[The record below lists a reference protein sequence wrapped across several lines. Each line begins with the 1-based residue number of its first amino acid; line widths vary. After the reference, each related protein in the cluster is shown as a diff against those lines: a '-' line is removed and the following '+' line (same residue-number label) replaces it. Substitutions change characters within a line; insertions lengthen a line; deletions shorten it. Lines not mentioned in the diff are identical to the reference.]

1 MEHGHPTATTHVKV
15 ARTTPYEVT
24 NQLDA
29 EAARRSSA
37 VDLGTPAFA
46 DIANRTTITTD
57 QHHR

>member
-1 MEHGHPTATTHVKV
+1 MFSLAGAQDKLD
-15 ARTTPYEVT
+15 
-24 NQLDA
+24 QLDA

-46 DIANRTTITTD
+46 DIANRTTTTSTD